1 MTNFPSLKDDLKPRV
16 GLKKNERGKLSDREV
31 EANSRQLSQK
41 WVAPSAEPT
50 AGKASAPPAR
60 VVSIRGYIPDYLDQ
74 EMTVKAAQLRVT
86 KTFLLME
93 ALAQAGYR
101 VDPIDLNQDRRRN
114 KA

>member
-1 MTNFPSLKDDLKPRV
+1 MSNDFGNEIPFHAYLKAFNQIPVRFSSTPPNLQPRDDIWPTDIDA
-16 GLKKNERGKLSDREV
+16 GK
-31 EANSRQLSQK
+31 
-41 WVAPSAEPT
+41 PSAL
-50 AGKASAPPAR
+50 PAR
-60 VVSIRGYIPDYLDQ
+60 VVSVRGYIPDHLDQ

-86 KTFLLME
+86 KTFLLIE